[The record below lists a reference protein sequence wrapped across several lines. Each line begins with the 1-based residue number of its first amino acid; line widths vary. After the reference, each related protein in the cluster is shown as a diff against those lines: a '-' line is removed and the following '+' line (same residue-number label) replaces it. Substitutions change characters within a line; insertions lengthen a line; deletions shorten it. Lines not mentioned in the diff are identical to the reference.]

1 MIIATFLPDPPELLG
16 FEGTAKPDQN
26 MRNLIVLVDDD
37 IIKRG
42 ADFLL
47 CFTERTRN
55 SLKMPKNVR
64 LAFKNVGLFNFE
76 RGEGRGWQD

>member
-26 MRNLIVLVDDD
+26 IKNLVILVDDD
-37 IIKRG
+37 IRKRG

-47 CFTERTRN
+47 CFQERTQN
-55 SLKMPKNVR
+55 SLKMPKDM
-64 LAFKNVGLFNFE
+64 G
-76 RGEGRGWQD
+76 